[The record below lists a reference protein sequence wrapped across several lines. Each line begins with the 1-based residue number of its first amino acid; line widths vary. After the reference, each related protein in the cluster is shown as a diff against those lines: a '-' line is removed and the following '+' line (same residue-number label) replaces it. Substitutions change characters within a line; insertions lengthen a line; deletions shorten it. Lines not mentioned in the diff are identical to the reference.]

1 MLWAKGVEICAV
13 SDREFLLMGTL
24 ADNKVS
30 NVINFFIFN
39 LLTRKIRAIN
49 VALNN
54 THEIL

>member
-1 MLWAKGVEICAV
+1 
-13 SDREFLLMGTL
+13 MGTL

>member
-1 MLWAKGVEICAV
+1 
-13 SDREFLLMGTL
+13 MGTL

-30 NVINFFIFN
+30 NGINFFIFN
-39 LLTRKIRAIN
+39 LLTRKIRVIN